1 MGSFFIDLVPALWLG
16 HAKGDKEERA
26 EQVMQM
32 EQNDQLAQNHAR
44 EVSGFRSLEGGNNV
58 TSVDSERTLT
68 DCRGRRW

>member
-16 HAKGDKEERA
+16 QSKGDRKGGA

-44 EVSGFRSLEGGNNV
+44 EGSGFRSLEGGNNV
-58 TSVDSERTLT
+58 SSVDSERTLT
-68 DCRGRRW
+68 DSRGRRW